1 MGKPKKSR
9 TDRALAQEIQKK
21 STEVLKKPAR
31 IKAKN
36 RRKFLIA
43 KEQKTLKHR
52 AQEYDQ
58 LVRSLLDSQ
67 KKDTDKV
74 LIFNYENGFVFTD
87 KDHFS
92 KYSIRL

>member
-9 TDRALAQEIQKK
+9 TDRALARAIQKK
-21 STEVLKKPAR
+21 STEVLKKPKQ
-31 IKAKN
+31 IKNKN
-36 RRKFLIA
+36 RRAFVIA

-67 KKDTDKV
+67 KKDIDKV
-74 LIFNYENGFVFTD
+74 LIFNYENGFIFTD
-87 KDHFS
+87 KDNFS
-92 KYSIRL
+92 KYSVRL